1 MAGDWQLALEQES
14 DLSVASGSAAAVAE
28 AVRAGAELRVYLTTP
43 TYEETLYFQQTYA
56 GEGDAFA
63 GIMSH
68 HHSYSYDGQQ
78 IDKPYVSLF
87 KYDTSGRISHVKW
100 LLGDDAVDVSSKA
113 AYGVYRWFVCDRWR
127 AVYEHDAD
135 GNPVAGDLDELVYC
149 VRSGRTMQVGIRQLF
164 GLSEDDV
171 GGPPHTC
178 YLTTMQP
185 IVQDGQVRSNC
196 DFALVGAL
204 RYPFDW
210 KDGLHMA
217 VIRPSTS
224 GEILCFLAS
233 PGKLPFQR
241 LTRRRA
247 MRWMVAEKA

>member
-1 MAGDWQLALEQES
+1 MAGDWQLDLEQES
-14 DLSVASGSAAAVAE
+14 DLSVASGRAAAVAE
-28 AVRAGAELRVYLTTP
+28 AVRASAELRVYLTTP

-149 VRSGRTMQVGIRQLF
+149 VRSADHRLAPVRSALCRLASVNSSASARTTWEGLRTPAISPPCNPLFRTGRSDRTAISPWSAHLAILSTGRTDCTWPSSV
-164 GLSEDDV
+164 
-171 GGPPHTC
+171 PP
-178 YLTTMQP
+178 LQE
-185 IVQDGQVRSNC
+185 RSSVSWRHRENC
-196 DFALVGAL
+196 RFSA
-204 RYPFDW
+204 
-210 KDGLHMA
+210 
-217 VIRPSTS
+217 
-224 GEILCFLAS
+224 
-233 PGKLPFQR
+233 
-241 LTRRRA
+241 
-247 MRWMVAEKA
+247 